1 MSFNDISYIEDHV
14 FEDMVQ
20 LECLNLRKNQ
30 LKELPLLKS
39 MVNFQYENFYNVEY
53 HMETNF
59 MENFLNKEDF
69 LHSLPEHLLSNQEW
83 IDTQVSSQY
92 K

>member
-1 MSFNDISYIEDHV
+1 MSFNDISHIENNV

-20 LECLNLRKNQ
+20 LKYLNLRKNQ